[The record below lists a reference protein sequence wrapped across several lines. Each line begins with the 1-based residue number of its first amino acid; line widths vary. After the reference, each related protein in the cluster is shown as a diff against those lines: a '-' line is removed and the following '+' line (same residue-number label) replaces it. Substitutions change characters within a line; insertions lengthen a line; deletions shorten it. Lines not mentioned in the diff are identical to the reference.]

1 MAMISCVVEMFG
13 LSREVSGVPE
23 VEVKLED
30 NAKLEDVVAVLRR
43 RFPVM
48 EGPVIREGENRLE
61 NYCIFN
67 INGRFYHDENDLRI
81 RDGERLRLLSLATG
95 G

>member
-1 MAMISCVVEMFG
+1 MISCVVEMFG

-30 NAKLEDVVAVLRR
+30 NARLGDVVAALRHQL
-43 RFPVM
+43 PVM
-48 EGPVIREGENRLE
+48 EGSVIREGEDRLE
-61 NYCIFN
+61 DYCIFN
-67 INGRFYHDENDLRI
+67 INGRFYHEENDLQI
-81 RDGERLRLLSLATG
+81 RDGERLRLLSMATG